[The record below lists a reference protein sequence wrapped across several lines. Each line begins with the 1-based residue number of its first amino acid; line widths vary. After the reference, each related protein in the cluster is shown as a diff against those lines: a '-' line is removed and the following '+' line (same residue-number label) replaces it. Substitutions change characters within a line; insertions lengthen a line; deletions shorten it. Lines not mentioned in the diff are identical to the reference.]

1 MRLINFNRLRG
12 IAIIITILVIIII
25 GRLANLQIIQ
35 NEELSRQAVKQR
47 AVETTLKE
55 FRGNIYD
62 RNMIPF
68 TDTEDRIYIIVIPN
82 LFKSFDEISTA
93 LSELSGYKKSQVL
106 EILEDRKPVTFVIDN
121 YKERD
126 VESRFQ
132 YPGVKIISSSKR
144 YGDHSLARHVIGYIS
159 DKDQIGDAG
168 IEKAFNEELHIQKS
182 QSIAMIGDAMKQ
194 SIPGL
199 GYRVTNTH
207 YDTSHIGVK
216 LTLDYHIQKIV
227 EDVMDE
233 NISEGAVIVTD
244 IATGDI
250 LALASRPNYLQSN
263 IENHIQSSGSELVN
277 KAFSAYDLG
286 SIFKIIVTAAALET
300 RTVTPQ
306 TLFNCT
312 GKIMVDG
319 KEFRCSLKEEE
330 GHGEIDFIQAFAYS
344 CNASFID
351 IGLKLGYKP
360 IVNMARRFGFGTD
373 VDLSVDLVQKQGYIP
388 DNMYVSSREIANISI
403 GQGEILVT
411 PLQVVDMI
419 TTIANDGVRKRL
431 NIVEAVVSDNG
442 DVKREV
448 YRKDNTR
455 IINADIAK
463 EIQKMMHQVTI
474 SGTGY
479 RANMEEYGGIAGKT
493 GSAETGWAVEGET
506 KVHAWFAGY
515 FPVDNPQYA
524 MVVFVENGR
533 WGGTAAAPVFKDMA
547 EQIIKLNR

>member
-1 MRLINFNRLRG
+1 MLV
-12 IAIIITILVIIII
+12 IIITILIFTII
-25 GRLANLQIIQ
+25 GRLANLQIVQ
-35 NEELSRQAVKQR
+35 YEELAQQAVKQR

-82 LFKSFDEISTA
+82 LFKTFDEIST
-93 LSELSGYKKSQVL
+93 LISEFTGYKKSQVI
-106 EILEDRKPVTFVIDN
+106 EILEERKPVTFMIDD
-121 YKERD
+121 YKQKD
-126 VESRFQ
+126 VEVRFQ
-132 YPGVKIISSSKR
+132 YPGVKILSSSKR
-144 YGDHSLARHVIGYIS
+144 YGNHSLARHVIGYIS
-159 DKDQIGDAG
+159 DKDQIGYAG
-168 IEKAFNEELHIQKS
+168 IEKAFNEELRIQES

-194 SIPGL
+194 LIPGL
-199 GYRVTNTH
+199 GYRVTNT
-207 YDTSHIGVK
+207 YNNTSNTSNTGIK

-227 EDVMDE
+227 EDVMDK

-250 LALASRPNYLQSN
+250 LALASRPNYSQSN
-263 IENHIQSSGSELVN
+263 IENHIQSAGSELVN

-312 GKIMVDG
+312 GQIMVEG
-319 KEFRCSLKEEE
+319 KEFKCSVKEKN

-360 IVNMARRFGFGTD
+360 IVNMARRFGFGAD
-373 VDLSVDLVQKQGYIP
+373 VDLSVDLAQKQGYIP
-388 DNMYVSSREIANISI
+388 NHTYVSSREIANISI

-431 NIVEAVVSDNG
+431 NIVKAVVSDSG
-442 DVKREV
+442 DVMREI
-448 YRKDNTR
+448 YQKDDTK

-474 SGTGY
+474 SGTGH

-515 FPVDNPQYA
+515 FPVENPQYA

-547 EQIIKLNR
+547 EKIIQLNR